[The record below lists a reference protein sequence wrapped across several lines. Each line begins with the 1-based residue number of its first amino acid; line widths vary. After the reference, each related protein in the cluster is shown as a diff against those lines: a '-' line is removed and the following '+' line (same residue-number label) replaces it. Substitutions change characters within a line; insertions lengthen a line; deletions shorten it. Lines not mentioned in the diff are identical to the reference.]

1 VSSWFL
7 SRSAGVSTNRK
18 IFRAALIVGAFS
30 IVARAGSTLKELIV
44 AHAFGRSDALDA
56 FLIAFLVPSF
66 VVALVIGA
74 MGTAFVPVFVETR
87 QGRGDEAAQKLFS
100 SMLFLVVI
108 VMATLVVAIA
118 LIAPYYLAYLGS
130 SFSVEKLRLTR
141 DLLYVL
147 LPLVLFNGVATF
159 MTAVLNASEKFALP
173 AVVPLVTPLATIL
186 FIALAVKRWGAFSLA
201 IGVVVGSFLEAA
213 LLASALKHSGIRLKV
228 RWNGLDSVLRRV
240 LGQCGP
246 LLGAT
251 FLMGGTSVVD
261 QSMAAML
268 PSGSVAALNY
278 ASKIISVVLGIS
290 ITALSTAVFPYFSQ
304 MVAQKDWSG
313 CRHTLKR
320 YSVAIVAVAMPLT
333 IGLMVFSRPL
343 ITLLFQRGAFTS
355 ADADL
360 VTRVQTC
367 YAIQIPFYLWGTL
380 FVRFLS
386 SIKRNDILMYGA
398 AINLALDIVL
408 NLVLMRVWG
417 IAGIALSTSFVYI
430 VSFTYLVAFTI
441 RFLGQKQV
449 SIAPASGQEE
459 GNQSKCVSL

>member
-1 VSSWFL
+1 MSSWLL

-18 IFRAALIVGAFS
+18 IFRAALIVGGFS
-30 IVARAGSTLKELIV
+30 VVARAGSTLKELIV

-66 VVALVIGA
+66 VVTLVTGA
-74 MGTAFVPVFVETR
+74 MGTALVPAFVEIR
-87 QGRGDEAAQKLFS
+87 QGRGDEAAQRLFS
-100 SMLFLVVI
+100 SMMFLVI
-108 VMATLVVAIA
+108 VLMATLVGA
-118 LIAPYYLAYLGS
+118 LALFAPYCLAYLGLG
-130 SFSVEKLRLTR
+130 FSVEKLQLTR
-141 DLLYVL
+141 ALLYVL
-147 LPLVLFNGVATF
+147 LPLVLFSGVATF
-159 MTAVLNASEKFALP
+159 TTAVLNATEKFALP
-173 AVVPLVTPLATIL
+173 AVVPVVTPLATIL
-186 FIALAVKRWGAFSLA
+186 FIVLVVKRWGAFSLA
-201 IGVVVGSFLEAA
+201 IGAVVGSFVEAA
-213 LLASALKHSGIRLKV
+213 LLASALKHSGIRLKI

-268 PSGSVAALNY
+268 SSGSVAALNY
-278 ASKIISVVLGIS
+278 AGKIISVVLGIS

-304 MVAQKDWSG
+304 MVAQKDWTG

-320 YSVAIVAVAMPLT
+320 YSVVIVAAATPLT

-343 ITLLFQRGAFTS
+343 ITLLFQRGAFSS

-360 VTRVQTC
+360 VSRVQTC

-398 AINLALDIVL
+398 AINLVLDIIL

-417 IAGIALSTSFVYI
+417 IAGIAISTSFVYM
-430 VSFTYLVAFTI
+430 VSFTYLVGFTI
-441 RFLGQKQV
+441 RFLGQNRF
-449 SIAPASGQEE
+449 SNAPDSEQGE
-459 GNQSKCVSL
+459 GSQGKCVSL